1 MPIVD
6 MPLEKLRVYT
16 GTNPC
21 PADIDDYWNIAL
33 AEMNEIDPE
42 VQLKPAPYTF
52 PETECFDLFFTGV
65 KGARIHAKFARPK
78 KIKNPCPAV
87 LQFHGY
93 TGRSPDWVDLLAY
106 AGQGFCVAALDCRGQ
121 SGESEDVGGVSG
133 NTFKGHIIRG
143 LSGNDPHDL
152 LFRHI
157 FLDTAQIAKIVM
169 SFPEV
174 DEKRV
179 AAKGGSQGGGLTLA
193 CAALEPRI
201 RKAVSLYPFL
211 SDYKRVWE
219 MDLSVAAY
227 EELRTYFRY
236 YDPCH
241 EREDEIFTKLGYI
254 DVKNIAKRIRAEV
267 LMGTGLMDSVCPPS
281 TQFAAYNRIT
291 SPKQVIIYPDFGH
304 EGIPGFGNKEMQFL
318 LDM

>member
-6 MPLEKLRVYT
+6 MPLSKLKEYT
-16 GTNPC
+16 GINPC
-21 PADIDDYWNIAL
+21 PSDIDEYWDMAL
-33 AEMNEIDPE
+33 IEMNKIDSE
-42 VQLKPAPYTF
+42 VELIPAPYKYPTV
-52 PETECFDLFFTGV
+52 ECFDLFFTGV

-78 KIKNPCPAV
+78 FINNPVPAI
-87 LQFHGY
+87 LEFHGY
-93 TGRSPDWVDLLAY
+93 SGRASDWAGLLGY

-121 SGESEDVGGVSG
+121 SGESEDVGGVMG

-143 LSGNDPHDL
+143 LASDDPHDL

-157 FLDTAQIAKIVM
+157 FLDTAQLAKIVM

-179 AAKGGSQGGGLTLA
+179 AARGGSQGGGLTLA

-201 RKAVSLYPFL
+201 RKAVSAFPFL

-219 MDLSVAAY
+219 MDLTVHAY

-236 YDPCH
+236 YDPRH
-241 EREDEIFTKLGYI
+241 EREDDIFTRLGYI
-254 DVKNIAKRIRAEV
+254 DVKNIAKRIKAEV
-267 LMGTGLMDSVCPPS
+267 LMGTGLIDTICPPS

-291 SPKQVIIYPDFGH
+291 SPKNVLIYPDFGH
-304 EGIPGFGNKEMQFL
+304 EGLPEFENLTFEFL
-318 LDM
+318 IDM